1 MLMICQDHFIVQNA
15 VRLSIIV
22 LWKGYAFND
31 KNLFEHHVARAHEMR
46 NCEICPHCSKQYS
59 RLKAHLQTCSVKWSH
74 TERRKFECLKCDKIY
89 LDKSSLN
96 KHMKISCNSSDLLVD

>member
-46 NCEICPHCSKQYS
+46 NCEKCPDCGKQFS
-59 RLKAHLQTCSVKWSH
+59 RLKAHLLICSAKWSH
-74 TERRKFECLKCDKIY
+74 TERRKFECLDCNKIY
-89 LDKSSLN
+89 LDKGSLN
-96 KHMKISCNSSDLLVD
+96 KHIKDCCKTTD